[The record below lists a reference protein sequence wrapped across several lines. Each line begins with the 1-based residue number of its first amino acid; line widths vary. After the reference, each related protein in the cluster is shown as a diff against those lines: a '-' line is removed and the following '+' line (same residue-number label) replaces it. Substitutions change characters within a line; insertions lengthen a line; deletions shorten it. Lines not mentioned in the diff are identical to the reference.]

1 MAEASLVWDNA
12 VRWRKRIRRR
22 GGYTA
27 RNGLRR
33 LVLLSKAS
41 LALDIVGDDNASGGD
56 GFLS

>member
-1 MAEASLVWDNA
+1 MVRDNTM
-12 VRWRKRIRRR
+12 RWRKRIRRR

-27 RNGLRR
+27 RSGLRR

-41 LALDIVGDDNASGGD
+41 LAQDIVGNNGVSDDD